1 MGQRSGMSADRT
13 GYPCPECRRIVGVT
27 EPQPSRKVF
36 WTLVVGAI
44 ALEAAAAVSFAAAVF
59 SDPLPRRVYDYSGS
73 QGEIFGRATSLGWSS
88 DRGFLIAAIALFV
101 LGVVALVVAVRQQ

>member
-1 MGQRSGMSADRT
+1 M
-13 GYPCPECRRIVGVT
+13 PRIVGVT
-27 EPQPSRKVF
+27 EPQRSHTVF

-101 LGVVALVVAVRQQ
+101 LGVVALVAAARQHQGV